1 MEQVTTFLNDGTV
14 RFYEEIM
21 IELIHSE
28 HAFIEKLEQKK
39 RISSTLLD

>member
-1 MEQVTTFLNDGTV
+1 
-14 RFYEEIM
+14 M

-39 RISSTLLD
+39 RISSTLLDWTG